1 MGPQDQLEP
10 PSRASAAPKEGT
22 GSGVKTILLHVQND
36 TSLVM
41 RLEAALSL
49 ARACEAHLS
58 CLHVTPIEAYV
69 AFDKVGGLLVM
80 NDVMKALDEQEQAV
94 RTKIEEKLRNE
105 DVSWDYE
112 QITGYAASQ
121 IVSHA
126 ALADLV
132 VTGREPHRTDFAAP
146 ALRVLGDILYRAR
159 TPLFI
164 PGDKYASADPTETA
178 MIAWDGS
185 YEAANAIRSSVGLL
199 KLASNV
205 HVLQIIEEAKEGT
218 FPGTRLLE
226 YLSRH
231 EVHAEL
237 STIEAPVDISDD
249 EVISATL
256 IARAT
261 AINASYVLMGGYSHS
276 RIGEYIF
283 GGVTRTL
290 LAACPVPL
298 IIAH

>member
-1 MGPQDQLEP
+1 MRTQDQLELE
-10 PSRASAAPKEGT
+10 RSAIAEPRQRT
-22 GSGVKTILLHVQND
+22 DVGVKTILLHVQND
-36 TSLVM
+36 KSLAA
-41 RLEAALSL
+41 RLETALSL

-69 AFDKVGGLLVM
+69 AFDSFGGVFVM
-80 NDVMKALDEQEQAV
+80 NDVIKALDEEEQAV
-94 RTKIEEKLRNE
+94 QAKIEKELRNE

-112 QITGYAASQ
+112 QVTGNVCGQ
-121 IVSHA
+121 LVSHA

-132 VTGREPHRTDFAAP
+132 VTGREPHRADFAGP
-146 ALRVLGDILYRAR
+146 AIGIMGDLLYRTR

-164 PGDKYASADPTETA
+164 PGDKDVPEDPTGTV

-185 YEAANAIRSSVGLL
+185 YEAANAVRSSVGLL

-205 HVLQIIEEAKEGT
+205 QVVQIVDEAKKES

-231 EVHAEL
+231 DIHAEL
-237 STIEAPVDISDD
+237 SMIEAGVDIRDD
-249 EVISATL
+249 DVISATL
-256 IARAT
+256 MARAM
-261 AINASYVLMGGYSHS
+261 AIKAGYILMGGYSHS

-290 LAACPVPL
+290 LGGCPVPL
-298 IIAH
+298 LIAH